1 MAEKLEVIVAR
12 IDENVKHIKKEIK
25 CIKDDCDNKMKGHNG
40 RFKDH
45 EERIRDNEKFKQRGY
60 GALGLIGAIL
70 TVIGGLVVKL
80 MMG

>member
-12 IDENVKHIKKEIK
+12 IDENVKAIKADIAEMKNN
-25 CIKDDCDNKMKGHNG
+25 CDEDMA
-40 RFKDH
+40 DH
-45 EERIRDNEKFKQRGY
+45 ENRIRDNEKFKQRGY